1 MTYGA
6 VAVAVAVA
14 VVAAHGEAADIEM
27 VACEL
32 DAAGAAGAAG
42 TAQRVAGGSV
52 NSKWRMHL
60 DYSPP
65 TECNFP
71 KPRGTKHFPRK
82 S

>member
-1 MTYGA
+1 MTY
-6 VAVAVAVA
+6 VAVAVA

-32 DAAGAAGAAG
+32 DAAGAAG

-52 NSKWRMHL
+52 NSKWRMRL

-71 KPRGTKHFPRK
+71 KPRGTKHFQRK
-82 S
+82 T

>member
-32 DAAGAAGAAG
+32 DAGGAADAAGAAGAAG

-60 DYSPP
+60 D
-65 TECNFP
+65 
-71 KPRGTKHFPRK
+71 
-82 S
+82 